1 MNSND
6 PWGQLSSSLYLH
18 PFHLL
23 PEYFPP
29 HFPFS
34 LQHRLYLCLF
44 QCLPNLAQ
52 PHPYQLP
59 KAHIPG
65 PHLVF
70 SPQGLCGIH
79 SPYLAHS
86 SSFFPFPL
94 FWLWHPFLSWATAT
108 ATEKL
113 LLAPILIAYCI
124 FSAQGGTNQSRN
136 FRLLGWSAL
145 TNNLTGSGIKEI
157 NLRA

>member
-1 MNSND
+1 MGSALLK
-6 PWGQLSSSLYLH
+6 PVSPSLSFASRALPSPFPLLSPTGPLSLS
-18 PFHLL
+18 
-23 PEYFPP
+23 FPV
-29 HFPFS
+29 S
-34 LQHRLYLCLF
+34 LSLSI
-44 QCLPNLAQ
+44 LPNLAQ

-65 PHLVF
+65 SRLVF

-94 FWLWHPFLSWATAT
+94 FWLRHPFLSWSTAT

-113 LLAPILIAYCI
+113 LLAPIFIAHCI
-124 FSAQGGTNQSRN
+124 FSALGGTNQSCN
-136 FRLLGWSAL
+136 FRLLG
-145 TNNLTGSGIKEI
+145 
-157 NLRA
+157 